1 MRDYGS
7 VHTCFWSN
15 PDIQSLSDQAKLLA
29 LYLLT
34 GPHSNMMGC
43 FRLPTGYVAEDLNW
57 STETVSKR
65 FTELS
70 NQRFLTRDVAT
81 GWTLV
86 PGFLAW
92 NPVDNPNQAK
102 SLRKLFEQVPE
113 KTTVYQQ
120 LVEVLLQHSKHF
132 EPPFHNHL
140 ETLSKGFRKLS
151 RNQEQNQEKDQ
162 EQKQEQEQEQEQEVS
177 VAQSPT
183 DCLPETDFQ
192 LGHSTIHSA
201 KTIISIPLNDNSE
214 FIISEQQLGEW
225 QALYPAVDILQTLR
239 NIRGW
244 NLANPKRRK
253 TKSGVLNHISQ
264 WLAKEQNRPR
274 THMNGKVAAA
284 TGSTVLAHNLAVAN
298 HWLNDAMQSGNNPPV
313 HEIVVNAETK

>member
-34 GPHSNMMGC
+34 GPHSTMMGC
-43 FRLPTGYVAEDLNW
+43 FRLPTGYVAEDLKW
-57 STETVSKR
+57 SAETVSKR
-65 FTELS
+65 FVELFK
-70 NQRFLTRDVAT
+70 QGFLTRDAAT
-81 GWTLV
+81 GWTLI

-92 NPVDNPNQAK
+92 NPIDNPNQAK

-113 KTTVYQQ
+113 KTTVYKQ
-120 LVEVLLQHSKHF
+120 LVDVLLQHSKHF

-140 ETLSKGFRKLS
+140 ETLFKGFNKPF
-151 RNQEQNQEKDQ
+151 QNQ
-162 EQKQEQEQEQEQEVS
+162 EQKQDKYQETEQKQKQEVS
-177 VAQSPT
+177 GERSQT
-183 DCLPETDFQ
+183 DCLLISVASKSVPTVNSPQ
-192 LGHSTIHSA
+192 S
-201 KTIISIPLNDNSE
+201 IISIPLNDNSE

-253 TKSGVLNHISQ
+253 TKSGVLNHVSQ

-274 THMNGKVAAA
+274 THSHEKAVTAA
-284 TGSTVLAHNLAVAN
+284 GSTVLAHNLAVAN
-298 HWLNDAMQSGNNPPV
+298 HWLNHENQMDVNMPA
-313 HEIVVNAETK
+313 HEIVVNAETKL